1 MFKLYDLTDRYKN
14 LVDLLSNKEIDKN
27 LIYNSLET
35 IEEEISV
42 KVENTTKVL
51 KSLELEAKALKEEEE
66 RIKKRRQALERNYKN
81 LKEYVQESLLKAN
94 LRNIKTKLFTF
105 YFRKTKKIVLDEE
118 QIDSKYKKMV
128 KQTDIAS
135 IRIDL
140 EEGKEVRG
148 AKLVENES
156 LIIR

>member
-14 LVDLLSNKEIDKN
+14 LLDLLSNKEVDKN
-27 LIYNSLET
+27 VLYNSLDLVQED
-35 IEEEISV
+35 IGV
-42 KVENTTKVL
+42 KVENTAKVL
-51 KSLELEAKALKEEEE
+51 KSIELEAKALKEEEE

-94 LRNIKTKLFTF
+94 LSKIKTKLFTV
-105 YFRKTKKIVLDEE
+105 YFRKTKKIVLYEE
-118 QIDSKYKKMV
+118 QIDLKYKKIV
-128 KQTDIAS
+128 EQTDIAS

-140 EEGKEVRG
+140 EEGKEVKG
-148 AKLVENES
+148 AKFVENES